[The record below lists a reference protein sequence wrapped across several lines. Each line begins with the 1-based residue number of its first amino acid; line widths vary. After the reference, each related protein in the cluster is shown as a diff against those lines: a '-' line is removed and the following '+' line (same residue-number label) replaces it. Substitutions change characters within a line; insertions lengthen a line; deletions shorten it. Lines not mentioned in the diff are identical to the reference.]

1 MFSRDTS
8 AGRTTG
14 LSCLKLLT
22 VRDAATD
29 IFNNR
34 TKGGT
39 HRDFYKTGVL
49 NLTAESEY
57 LGTLTLLGTHG
68 SKPIG
73 TV

>member
-14 LSCLKLLT
+14 LSSLELLA
-22 VRDAATD
+22 VRDTATD
-29 IFNNR
+29 VFNNR
-34 TKGGT
+34 TKGST

-57 LGTLTLLGTHG
+57 LGTLTLFGTHG
-68 SKPIG
+68 SEPIG